1 MTVDIFKMSGW
12 ICIKKFNFVDSHWED
27 TMTDK
32 NGFKGKSG
40 GGNICQLKAYTKCS
54 LGAIVEFLKLQN
66 L

>member
-1 MTVDIFKMSGW
+1 MM
-12 ICIKKFNFVDSHWED
+12 
-27 TMTDK
+27 DK